1 MDIGEAMALTNSNN
15 NWMNNPFMYLIWLAF
30 FGGDGFG
37 FGRRGNAL
45 TQAELQEGFN
55 NQNVMR
61 ALEGIKNGVCDGFY
75 AMNTNA
81 LQGQNQQ
88 QRDMC
93 RGFDAVTAGVSNTG
107 YQLGNQI
114 AENRFVAQQCCCE
127 QKQAIASLGYETNRN
142 IDAVRY
148 ENARN
153 TCEIV
158 TAVKEDG
165 EKTRAVLIANQI
177 QELRDKLAD
186 RDRELQ
192 AERYQVSQ
200 LTQNGTIIEAVRQLL
215 GQRGCAGCQYLT
227 AA

>member
-61 ALEGIKNGVCDGFY
+61 SLEGIKNGVCDGFY

-81 LQGQNQQ
+81 LQGQNQL

-93 RGFDAVTAGVSNTG
+93 QGFGAVTAGITNTG
-107 YQLGNQI
+107 CHGTKSRRTVLRLN
-114 AENRFVAQQCCCE
+114 
-127 QKQAIASLGYETNRN
+127 
-142 IDAVRY
+142 
-148 ENARN
+148 NAAAR
-153 TCEIV
+153 
-158 TAVKEDG
+158 
-165 EKTRAVLIANQI
+165 LIAI
-177 QELRDKLAD
+177 
-186 RDRELQ
+186 
-192 AERYQVSQ
+192 
-200 LTQNGTIIEAVRQLL
+200 
-215 GQRGCAGCQYLT
+215 LT
-227 AA
+227 ALKPRIIKTPVKSLLLSTAKVKLLVL

>member
-61 ALEGIKNGVCDGFY
+61 SLEGIKNGVCDGFY

-81 LQGQNQQ
+81 LQGQNQL

-93 RGFDAVTAGVSNTG
+93 QGFGAVTAGITNTG
-107 YQLGNQI
+107 YQLGNHI
-114 AENRFVAQQCCCE
+114 TENRFAAQQCCCE
-127 QKQAIASLGYETNRN
+127 TNRN
-142 IDAVRY
+142 IDSVKA
-148 ENARN
+148 ENYKN
-153 TCEIV
+153 TCEIT
-158 TAVKEDG
+158 TAIHSEG
-165 EKTRAVLIANQI
+165 EATRALITANTM